1 MKIIHLKK
9 VESTHIY
16 LKEFIDDFGYA
27 TPLCFF
33 STNQLHGIGS
43 RGDIWKSLEGNLFFS
58 FVIHK
63 KELPIDI
70 PLQSLSIYFSFIFK
84 SILNSKGSSIW
95 LKWPN
100 DFYINDKKVGG
111 TLTNVVKDLVYCGIG
126 LNLYKV
132 SNEFGFLDINIDK
145 KEVLELY
152 FLKLSKNIFWKE
164 IFREYKIEFETSKM
178 FYTTYL
184 NKKISL
190 KDTSLNEDG
199 SISFNDKK
207 VYSIR

>member
-1 MKIIHLKK
+1 MAKK
-9 VESTHIY
+9 KSY
-16 LKEFIDDFGYA
+16 GFK
-27 TPLCFF
+27 TPVRR
-33 STNQLHGIGS
+33 TTKNVTGH
-43 RGDIWKSLEGNLFFS
+43 
-58 FVIHK
+58 
-63 KELPIDI
+63 
-70 PLQSLSIYFSFIFK
+70 
-84 SILNSKGSSIW
+84 
-95 LKWPN
+95 
-100 DFYINDKKVGG
+100 KVGG